1 MKYRFWITVM
11 VLIMSVSLY
20 SQSSLPKQTQF
31 RNKNAVLIS
40 VPQMDTISVR
50 LLRYKTVKATNYS
63 FTLQLDRLTLILERT
78 LLKNTSLTNDNK
90 SLHLIIDK
98 TEERFMVQEK
108 IFETD
113 LEVWIIKSKGKFKV
127 FLYGTAIGALIILL
141 LTAI

>member
-1 MKYRFWITVM
+1 
-11 VLIMSVSLY
+11 MSVSLY

-63 FTLQLDRLTLILERT
+63 FTLQLDSLTLILERT
-78 LLKNTSLTNDNK
+78 WLKNTSLTNDNK

-108 IFETD
+108 IYQTDIET
-113 LEVWIIKSKGKFKV
+113 WKIKSKGKFKV
-127 FLYGTAIGALIILL
+127 FIYGTAIGALIILL